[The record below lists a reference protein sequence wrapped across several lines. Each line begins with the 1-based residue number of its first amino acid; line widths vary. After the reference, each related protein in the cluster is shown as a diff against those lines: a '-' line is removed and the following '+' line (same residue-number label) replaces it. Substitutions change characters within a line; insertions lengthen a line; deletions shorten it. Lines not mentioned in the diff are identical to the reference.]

1 MKTWGLLAL
10 KIALSATLIWYFLGK
25 SDLGAAM
32 ESLRRVDVATVVAA
46 LAIFLTQMVLV
57 AWRWGLLMGL
67 VGVGEGFSFPQIIR
81 IVWTASFLNT
91 TLVSSVGGD
100 AFRLWTI
107 VRAGNPLGKSIN
119 SIFLDRLAALMALM
133 VLIAISLPY
142 VRELVPDEAAFWS
155 YAMLIAASVA
165 GFAALLHA
173 DRLPRRIQ
181 HWRLVQ
187 GLANLAADTRKL
199 ILHTDNLLP
208 VAALSLFVHVLSI
221 FAVYVLAGGLE
232 IGISF
237 LDCFFLV
244 PPVILAMTLPISIAG
259 WGVREG
265 AMIVALGLVG
275 VPQESA
281 LVLSIL
287 FGLGMTIAALPGGII
302 WLFTRKRAG
311 AATADSELL
320 GSEAK
325 D

>member
-10 KIALSATLIWYFLGK
+10 KIALSGALIWYFIGK

-32 ESLRRVDVATVVAA
+32 ESLRHVDATTVVAA
-46 LAIFLTQMVLV
+46 LALFLAQMVLA
-57 AWRWGLLMGL
+57 AWRWSALLRL
-67 VGVGEGFSFPQIIR
+67 VGVGKDFSFHE
-81 IVWTASFLNT
+81 IVRTVWSATFFNT

-107 VRAGNPLGKSIN
+107 VRAGNPLGKSVN

-133 VLIAISLPY
+133 ILIAISLPY
-142 VRELVPDEAAFWS
+142 VMELVTDEAAILS
-155 YAMLIAASVA
+155 YALFIATSLA

-181 HWRLVQ
+181 HWRLVR
-187 GLANLAADTRKL
+187 GLANLAADTR
-199 ILHTDNLLP
+199 
-208 VAALSLFVHVLSI
+208 SI
-221 FAVYVLAGGLE
+221 FVVYVLARALE

-265 AMIVALGLVG
+265 AMIVALGLIG
-275 VPQESA
+275 VSQENA
-281 LVLSIL
+281 LVLSVL
-287 FGLGMTIAALPGGII
+287 FGLGITLAALPGGVI
-302 WLFTRKRAG
+302 WFFSRNRTVPAMP
-311 AATADSELL
+311 S
-320 GSEAK
+320 SEAEG
-325 D
+325 